1 LFVTRSQ
8 AQGVDEYSRMLS
20 AAASCADKARK
31 AAFKIERERAEQQE
45 QRHGHRQVPGV
56 GGGEPTGIQAKA
68 LLLLDSTATIASP
81 PPEPAPSLAS
91 SMTTQSCADRRAL
104 LLGESRGVV
113 GGGGGMRLRAGG
125 GGRKLRGGAAG
136 ERDVLMEER
145 KVQERLEAELTGM
158 TRALKG
164 NVQAMHSTLVA
175 DNARLEQIDDDI
187 AKGQQRLSKVN
198 VRVDEQRMSNRCA
211 FEPPDRLGS
220 KSIFGIISL
229 HYLSLSAPSFTIR
242 SSPPPSSS

>member
-1 LFVTRSQ
+1 MFVTRS
-8 AQGVDEYSRMLS
+8 QGVDEYSRMLS
-20 AAASCADKARK
+20 AAASCAEKARK
-31 AAFKIERERAEQQE
+31 TAFKIERDRAEQQE
-45 QRHGHRQVPGV
+45 QMHEHREVPGV

-68 LLLLDSTATIASP
+68 LSLLNSTATRSVP

-104 LLGESRGVV
+104 LLGEGGGVGA
-113 GGGGGMRLRAGG
+113 GGGGGGGLRLRAGG

-136 ERDVLMEER
+136 ERDVLMEEK
-145 KVQERLEAELTGM
+145 KVQERLEAELAGM

-211 FEPPDRLGS
+211 FEPLDRLNS
-220 KSIFGIISL
+220 KSIFGIMYF
-229 HYLSLSAPSFTIR
+229 YLILCT
-242 SSPPPSSS
+242 

>member
-1 LFVTRSQ
+1 
-8 AQGVDEYSRMLS
+8 MLS
-20 AAASCADKARK
+20 AAASCAEKARK
-31 AAFKIERERAEQQE
+31 TAFKIERDRAEQQE
-45 QRHGHRQVPGV
+45 QMHEHREVPGV

-68 LLLLDSTATIASP
+68 LSLLNSTATRAVP

-104 LLGESRGVV
+104 LLGEGRGVGAGGGG

-145 KVQERLEAELTGM
+145 KVQERLEAELAGM

-211 FEPPDRLGS
+211 FELLYRLNS
-220 KSIFGIISL
+220 KSIFGIMYF
-229 HYLSLSAPSFTIR
+229 YLSLCP
-242 SSPPPSSS
+242 